1 MGKEPFISVRHCL
14 LLAAGGTTMG
24 ERGIGGLREGLQCVL
39 KPAWCRTASEGALFA
54 GKRPRLAVMGVG
66 DGDGDRP
73 G

>member
-1 MGKEPFISVRHCL
+1 
-14 LLAAGGTTMG
+14 MG